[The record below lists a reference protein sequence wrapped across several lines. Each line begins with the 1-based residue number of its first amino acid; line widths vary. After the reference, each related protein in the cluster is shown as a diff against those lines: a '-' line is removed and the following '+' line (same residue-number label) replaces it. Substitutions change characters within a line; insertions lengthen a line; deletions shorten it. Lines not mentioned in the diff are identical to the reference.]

1 MNKEEKKMKNIKT
14 VLMQKKYFLLFSIVS
29 VISFAALYIL
39 MFLAIYDYS
48 LGLYIEMNGFYY
60 TVATLLASAAISVL
74 LGIYASLVFYR
85 LGAAR
90 KNGIKIGAAGIAS
103 VAAGIVGTGCPM
115 CGSFILGLF
124 GAPLG
129 LLFFPFKGLELKIF
143 SIIVLGAS
151 IFIMSKTLNSCR
163 TK

>member
-1 MNKEEKKMKNIKT
+1 MRKMKNIKT
-14 VLMQKKYFLLFSIVS
+14 ALTRKKYFLLFSITS
-29 VISFAALYIL
+29 TLSFAILYVL

-48 LGLYIEMNGFYY
+48 MDLYVEMNGFYY
-60 TVATLLASAAISVL
+60 TAATLLASVIISVL

-85 LGAAR
+85 FSVAR
-90 KNGIKIGAAGIAS
+90 KNGIKIGASGIAG

-129 LLFFPFKGLELKIF
+129 LLFFPFKGLELKF
-143 SIIVLGAS
+143 LSIIVLSAS
-151 IFIMSKTLNSCR
+151 ILLMSKNLASC
-163 TK
+163 KIK